1 MGLDGD
7 TGAALVGEATGR
19 GWGDR
24 GESRPYTTGSFDTLC
39 FHSSGGSGND
49 LRCAARAGAG
59 VKSWKAKASSTNPR
73 GLLAAASQGEG
84 GFAGFSTQEVCLS
97 SGVRVGLRPDC
108 EDTEDMDL
116 LGRLRDRLLPST

>member
-19 GWGDR
+19 GWGER
-24 GESRPYTTGSFDTLC
+24 GESRLGPTGSFETLC

-49 LRCAARAGAG
+49 LRCAAVAGAC

-73 GLLAAASQGEG
+73 GLLAAASHGEI
-84 GFAGFSTQEVCLS
+84 GFGGFSTQEVCLS
-97 SGVRVGLRPDC
+97 SGDRVGLRPDC
-108 EDTEDMDL
+108 GDTEDMDL
-116 LGRLRDRLLPST
+116 LGRLRERLLPST